1 MTVVKLGDSR
11 NAIAMPR
18 AISIPKIGRLHGKA
32 FPKHT
37 RCSTIDRNRRAKRN
51 HNSRRNFLENM
62 NNRGVPIVFEETTL
76 VQITFPTTL
85 RRIEASNG
93 IPIAWCFLAD
103 VGPDFQEGQKHLK
116 MLELIM
122 LSWALT
128 FLVLALVAALF
139 GFGGI
144 AAGAAGIAKIL
155 FFLFLV
161 LFAVSL
167 IANVTRGRSSI

>member
-1 MTVVKLGDSR
+1 
-11 NAIAMPR
+11 
-18 AISIPKIGRLHGKA
+18 
-32 FPKHT
+32 
-37 RCSTIDRNRRAKRN
+37 
-51 HNSRRNFLENM
+51 M
-62 NNRGVPIVFEETTL
+62 NNRGIPIVLDETTP
-76 VQITFPTTL
+76 VQINFPTAL
-85 RRIEASNG
+85 HRIAASNG
-93 IPIAWCFLAD
+93 IPIASCVLAE

-116 MLELIM
+116 MLEFIM

-155 FFLFLV
+155 FFLFVV

-167 IANVTRGRSSI
+167 IANVTRSRSSI